1 MIEIRLKIEDNISVA
16 INFFRNNIA
25 PSLITTNPPK
35 FVVMPLSELAT
46 SSDYEK
52 HWDAGNKLSETQL
65 VDCLLEK
72 TQSYNYHDFQ
82 LVKVLSGTLCVLVLL
97 NNYPSQTE
105 LGFHVAL
112 PSELSIPPQSDTKN
126 KMYLD
131 NKYRKFLGLA
141 EVLPSWTRLEVC
153 NEVFYHDGESLLK
166 EIRHDKDGYFECDLN
181 ESLPEKFNR
190 SVIEKF
196 KPNIYFSY
204 SSQRIKIGNIASQR
218 TYIEDV
224 TDDLEQWLNTWMN
237 ETTET
242 DLAELEKFSKQSK
255 SKQKYSE
262 GDFFAFKLS
271 RRQWGFGRIIYD
283 IHKRKKSEEFVA
295 GKNYGLSNLLGHPLI
310 VQVYHHISSTPD
322 ITIEELKGKK
332 MLPSQPIFDNRF
344 LYGDYR
350 IIGNA
355 PVEMSEIIPLESF
368 GRSLDANDPFW
379 YVQYDFTY
387 REKRKHPFLISKEYK
402 NESIG
407 FGLRVNEKLINDCIA
422 SDSNDPY
429 WKQDYFYIREDLRS
443 PANAKIRR
451 RIFRYFGI

>member
-52 HWDAGNKLSETQL
+52 HWDAGNQLSETQL

-355 PVEMSEIIPLESF
+355 PIEMSEVIPFESF
-368 GRSLDANDPFW
+368 GRSLDAKDPFW

-407 FGLRVNEKLINDCIA
+407 FGLRVNEKLINDCIT

-429 WKQDYFYIREDLRS
+429 WKQDYFYIREDLRN

>member
-1 MIEIRLKIEDNISVA
+1 
-16 INFFRNNIA
+16 
-25 PSLITTNPPK
+25 
-35 FVVMPLSELAT
+35 
-46 SSDYEK
+46 
-52 HWDAGNKLSETQL
+52 
-65 VDCLLEK
+65 
-72 TQSYNYHDFQ
+72 
-82 LVKVLSGTLCVLVLL
+82 
-97 NNYPSQTE
+97 
-105 LGFHVAL
+105 
-112 PSELSIPPQSDTKN
+112 
-126 KMYLD
+126 
-131 NKYRKFLGLA
+131 
-141 EVLPSWTRLEVC
+141 
-153 NEVFYHDGESLLK
+153 
-166 EIRHDKDGYFECDLN
+166 
-181 ESLPEKFNR
+181 
-190 SVIEKF
+190 
-196 KPNIYFSY
+196 
-204 SSQRIKIGNIASQR
+204 
-218 TYIEDV
+218 
-224 TDDLEQWLNTWMN
+224 MN
-237 ETTET
+237 DTTET
-242 DLAELEKFSKQSK
+242 DLAELEEFSKQTK
-255 SKQKYSE
+255 SRQKYSE

-271 RRQWGFGRIIYD
+271 RRKWGFGRIIYD

-295 GKNYGLSNLLGHPLI
+295 GKNYGLSNLMGHPLI

-379 YVQYDFTY
+379 YVQYGLTY
-387 REKRKHPFLISKEYK
+387 REKRRPPFLISKEYK

>member
-1 MIEIRLKIEDNISVA
+1 MNE
-16 INFFRNNIA
+16 
-25 PSLITTNPPK
+25 
-35 FVVMPLSELAT
+35 
-46 SSDYEK
+46 
-52 HWDAGNKLSETQL
+52 
-65 VDCLLEK
+65 
-72 TQSYNYHDFQ
+72 
-82 LVKVLSGTLCVLVLL
+82 
-97 NNYPSQTE
+97 
-105 LGFHVAL
+105 
-112 PSELSIPPQSDTKN
+112 
-126 KMYLD
+126 LD
-131 NKYRKFLGLA
+131 NKYRKFLGLS

-295 GKNYGLSNLLGHPLI
+295 GKNYGLSNLLGYPLI

-355 PVEMSEIIPLESF
+355 PIEMSEVIPFESF
-368 GRSLDANDPFW
+368 GRSLDAKDPFW

-407 FGLRVNEKLINDCIA
+407 FGLRVNEKLINDCIT

-429 WKQDYFYIREDLRS
+429 WKQDYFYIREDLRN

>member
-65 VDCLLEK
+65 VDFLLEK

-355 PVEMSEIIPLESF
+355 PIEMSEVIPFESF
-368 GRSLDANDPFW
+368 GRSLDAKDPFW

-407 FGLRVNEKLINDCIA
+407 FGLRVNEKLINDCIT

-429 WKQDYFYIREDLRS
+429 WKQDYFYIREDLRN